1 LTAATDTREGLST
14 SNLRFDFTGRTV
26 IVTGAG
32 KGIGRSLAEAF
43 AGAGADVVLVGR
55 TGDVL
60 EEAATAMGA
69 TPVIADVAKTEDAE
83 RVVAEAMAR
92 TGRIDVLVNNAGFLR
107 DSVLW
112 KMDDDAWNDV
122 LDVHLGGT
130 FRLIRACAP
139 HFRAQKYGRIINMTS
154 YSGLHGN
161 LGQANYSAAKAGI
174 IGLTKTAAK
183 ELGRSGVT
191 VNAVLPFADTGMTA
205 SIPEDRKAAL
215 VASVPLGRVA
225 AAEEMAAA
233 VAFLASA
240 EAGYVTGNVVNVDG
254 GISM

>member
-174 IGLTKTAAK
+174 IGLTKTTAK

-215 VASVPLGRVA
+215 LASVPLGRVA

-233 VAFLASA
+233 VAFLASS

>member
-1 LTAATDTREGLST
+1 MTTATDTHEALSM
-14 SNLRFDFTGRTV
+14 SNLRFDFNGRTV

-43 AGAGADVVLVGR
+43 AGANADVVLVGR
-55 TGDVL
+55 SGDVL
-60 EEAATAMGA
+60 EEAATAMGGTA
-69 TPVIADVAKTEDAE
+69 VVADVAKTEDAE
-83 RVVAEAMAR
+83 RVVADTIAR

-139 HFRAQKYGRIINMTS
+139 HFRAQKYGRIINLTS

-161 LGQANYSAAKAGI
+161 LGQANYAAAKAGI

-215 VASVPLGRVA
+215 VASVPMGRVA
-225 AAEEMAAA
+225 AAEEIAAA

-240 EAGYVTGNVVNVDG
+240 EAGYVTGTVINADG

>member
-1 LTAATDTREGLST
+1 VTAATETQEGLST

-32 KGIGRSLAEAF
+32 KGIGRSLAGAF
-43 AGAGADVVLVGR
+43 AGANADVVLVGR
-55 TGDVL
+55 SGDVL
-60 EEAATAMGA
+60 EEAATEMGGTA
-69 TPVIADVAKTEDAE
+69 VVADVAKTEDAE
-83 RVVAEAMAR
+83 RVVADTIAR

-130 FRLIRACAP
+130 FRMIRACAP
-139 HFRAQKYGRIINMTS
+139 HFRSQKYGRIVNLTS
-154 YSGLHGN
+154 YTGLHGN
-161 LGQANYSAAKAGI
+161 LGQANYAAAKAGI

-191 VNAVLPFADTGMTA
+191 ANAVLPFADTGMTA
-205 SIPEDRKAAL
+205 SIPDDRKAAL

-240 EAGYVTGNVVNVDG
+240 EAGYVTGTVIQVDG

>member
-1 LTAATDTREGLST
+1 VTATTDTEESIST

-32 KGIGRSLAEAF
+32 KGIGRSIAAAF
-43 AGAGADVVLVGR
+43 AGAHADVVLVGR

-60 EEAATAMGA
+60 AHAAATIGGTAA
-69 TPVIADVAKTEDAE
+69 IADVARTEDAE
-83 RVVAEAMAR
+83 RVVAETIDR

-112 KMDDDAWNDV
+112 KMDDDTWDDV

-139 HFRAQKYGRIINMTS
+139 HFRAQKYGRIVNLTS

-161 LGQANYSAAKAGI
+161 LGQANYAAAKAGI

-183 ELGRSGVT
+183 ELGRYGVT

-215 VASVPLGRVA
+215 IATVPLGRIA
-225 AAEEMAAA
+225 APEEMAAA

-240 EAGYVTGNVVNVDG
+240 EAGYVTGTVVNVDG

>member
-1 LTAATDTREGLST
+1 LTATDTHEALST

-26 IVTGAG
+26 IVTGAS

-43 AGAGADVVLVGR
+43 AGANAEVVLVGR
-55 TGDVL
+55 TGDAL
-60 EEAATAMGA
+60 EEAAAAFGGTVA
-69 TPVIADVAKTEDAE
+69 VADVAKTDDVD
-83 RVVAEAMAR
+83 RVVAGTIAR

-112 KMDDDAWNDV
+112 KMDDDTWNDV
-122 LDVHLGGT
+122 LNVHLGGT
-130 FRLIRACAP
+130 FRFIRACAP
-139 HFRAQKYGRIINMTS
+139 HFRAQKYGRIINLTS
-154 YSGLHGN
+154 FSGLHGN
-161 LGQANYSAAKAGI
+161 LGQANYAAAKAGI
-174 IGLTKTAAK
+174 VGLTKTAAK

-215 VASVPLGRVA
+215 VASVPMGRVA

-240 EAGYVTGNVVNVDG
+240 EAGYVTGTVINVDG

>member
-1 LTAATDTREGLST
+1 
-14 SNLRFDFTGRTV
+14 
-26 IVTGAG
+26 
-32 KGIGRSLAEAF
+32 
-43 AGAGADVVLVGR
+43 
-55 TGDVL
+55 VL
-60 EEAATAMGA
+60 EEAATEMGGTA
-69 TPVIADVAKTEDAE
+69 VVADVAKTEDAE
-83 RVVAEAMAR
+83 RVVADTIAR

-130 FRLIRACAP
+130 FRMIRACAP
-139 HFRAQKYGRIINMTS
+139 HFRSQKYGRIVNLTS
-154 YSGLHGN
+154 YTGLHGN
-161 LGQANYSAAKAGI
+161 LGQANYAAAKAGI

-191 VNAVLPFADTGMTA
+191 ANAVLPFADTGMTA
-205 SIPEDRKAAL
+205 SIPDDRKAAL

-240 EAGYVTGNVVNVDG
+240 EAGYVTGTVIQVDG

>member
-1 LTAATDTREGLST
+1 MTAAIDTNEALST

-32 KGIGRSLAEAF
+32 KGIGRCIAGAF
-43 AGAGADVVLVGR
+43 ADANADVVLVGR

-60 EEAATAMGA
+60 EEAAAAIGGTAA
-69 TPVIADVAKTEDAE
+69 IADVARTEDTE
-83 RVVAEAMAR
+83 RVVAETIDR
-92 TGRIDVLVNNAGFLR
+92 SGRIDVLVNNAGFLR

-112 KMDDDAWNDV
+112 KMDDDTWNDV

-139 HFRAQKYGRIINMTS
+139 HFRAQKYGRIVNLTS

-161 LGQANYSAAKAGI
+161 LGQANYASAKAGI

-183 ELGRSGVT
+183 ELGRFGVT

-215 VASVPLGRVA
+215 IATVPLGRVA

>member
-55 TGDVL
+55 TADAL
-60 EEAATAMGA
+60 EEVAGTVGGTA
-69 TPVIADVAKTEDAE
+69 VIADVAKTADAE
-83 RVVAEAMAR
+83 RVVADTMAR

-112 KMDDDAWNDV
+112 KMDDDSWNDV
-122 LDVHLGGT
+122 LNVHLGGT

-161 LGQANYSAAKAGI
+161 LGQANYAAAKAGI
-174 IGLTKTAAK
+174 VGLTKTAAK

-205 SIPEDRKAAL
+205 SIPQDKKAAL

-225 AAEEMAAA
+225 AADEMAAA
-233 VAFLASA
+233 VAFLASS